1 MRKIIFLLLFLLIIL
16 LVLLCFK
23 KIKTNTIS
31 KFTNNK
37 ENTKKS
43 NTDIVYLFWTG
54 GYDSTFRLCQLL
66 IDKKKK
72 VQPIYIS
79 AIIDNEEHKNTR
91 RKSTQQEI
99 ESMNL
104 IKRKLNEYY
113 PFTKEKL
120 LPLINIKKVKI
131 DNDINQAISNLHKK
145 KRMRRPIC
153 QYNSLAQV
161 SRNLNRDVEMSV
173 EYAPQTSMMFKN
185 IAHALYFDN
194 NTYRIKNNL
203 QKDDKDL
210 YIFKNCT
217 FPTINFSKEKML
229 DIAKKGGYSH
239 ILNYTWSCWY
249 PKNNKP
255 CGRCIMC
262 RERII

>member
-16 LVLLCFK
+16 LVILCFNK
-23 KIKTNTIS
+23 FKNKTIS
-31 KFTNNK
+31 RFINNSPV
-37 ENTKKS
+37 N
-43 NTDIVYLFWTG
+43 NQHTDIVYLFWTG

-66 IDKKKK
+66 IDEKKK

-91 RKSTQQEI
+91 RKSTKQEI
-99 ESMNL
+99 DSMNL
-104 IKRKLNEYY
+104 IKLKLNEYY
-113 PFTKEKL
+113 PFTKKKL
-120 LPLINIKKVKI
+120 LPLINIKKIKI
-131 DNDINQAISNLHKK
+131 DNDINYAISNLHKK

-153 QYNSLAQV
+153 QYNALAQV
-161 SRNLNRDVEMSV
+161 SRDLNRDVEMSV

-185 IAHALYFDN
+185 IAHTLYFNN

-203 QKDDKDL
+203 EKDDKDL

-217 FPTINFSKEKML
+217 FPTINYSKEKML
-229 DIAKKGGYSH
+229 DIAKNGGYSH

-255 CGRCIMC
+255 CGKCIMC

>member
-16 LVLLCFK
+16 LVILCFNK
-23 KIKTNTIS
+23 FKNKTIS
-31 KFTNNK
+31 RFINNSPV
-37 ENTKKS
+37 N
-43 NTDIVYLFWTG
+43 NQHTDIVYLFWTG

-66 IDKKKK
+66 IDEKKK

-91 RKSTQQEI
+91 RKSTKQEI

-104 IKRKLNEYY
+104 IKLKLNEYY

-120 LPLINIKKVKI
+120 LPLINIKKIKI
-131 DNDINQAISNLHKK
+131 DNDINYAISNLHKK

-153 QYNSLAQV
+153 QYNALAQV
-161 SRNLNRDVEMSV
+161 SRDLNRDVEMSV

-185 IAHALYFDN
+185 IAHTLYFNN

-203 QKDDKDL
+203 EKDDKDL

-217 FPTINFSKEKML
+217 FPTINYSKEKML
-229 DIAKKGGYSH
+229 DIAKNGGYSH

-255 CGRCIMC
+255 CGKCIMC